1 MPSLSLQNDFLS
13 IHGFCSGRIIFP
25 CSHRVQDPVPAP
37 AWCSHRPNYQIILSF
52 YCLLFQFV
60 HLSGDFCIL
69 PLECILSLNS
79 RIFVHAENNFNQI
92 KENFLDFQR
101 RNNSSVSPSQAIA
114 CTCPFTGFDQPFCP
128 QLNICPYLQERAT
141 KSFIL

>member
-1 MPSLSLQNDFLS
+1 MPLQNDFLS

-25 CSHRVQDPVPAP
+25 CSHRVQDPVPTP
-37 AWCSHRPNYQIILSF
+37 MWCSHRSNYQIVSTFVFLLSAISI
-52 YCLLFQFV
+52 CLFIRK
-60 HLSGDFCIL
+60 FCIL
-69 PLECILSLNS
+69 PLEHTFLFNS
-79 RIFVHAENNFNQI
+79 RIFVHAENNFNHI
-92 KENFLDFQR
+92 KESFLDYQR
-101 RNNSSVSPSQAIA
+101 RNNSSVSPSQAIV